1 MYANRF
7 YKNELTFV
15 KTLFVVQVFTFVMI
29 TDEVLGLNMWNSV
42 WIYIISM
49 CMSYVLNIVSKQLQT
64 WQKCVTLRSYQHV
77 HCVQNQSLN
86 S

>member
-29 TDEVLGLNMWNSV
+29 TDEVLGLNM
-42 WIYIISM
+42 
-49 CMSYVLNIVSKQLQT
+49 
-64 WQKCVTLRSYQHV
+64 
-77 HCVQNQSLN
+77 
-86 S
+86 